1 MPRVLQ
7 FASCMLS
14 PFVLVGTFRTLETNH
29 LMFLHKVP
37 FQAIACFTVF
47 QLVYMVSCFAWTWI
61 PIGGV
66 MFPILIMALVPAR
79 QYILPS
85 FFKSEYLQQLDAAE
99 YEEAIALPFNSA
111 VAVRSSSACKF
122 NGKAVLL

>member
-1 MPRVLQ
+1 
-7 FASCMLS
+7 
-14 PFVLVGTFRTLETNH
+14 
-29 LMFLHKVP
+29 
-37 FQAIACFTVF
+37 
-47 QLVYMVSCFAWTWI
+47 
-61 PIGGV
+61 

-122 NGKAVLL
+122 NGKAVLLWQHGKKVNFYFISSSLQGAEAHGLGKVDITLDAEVVDEEAMDKVSVTSSRGEVRHSNTYSGI